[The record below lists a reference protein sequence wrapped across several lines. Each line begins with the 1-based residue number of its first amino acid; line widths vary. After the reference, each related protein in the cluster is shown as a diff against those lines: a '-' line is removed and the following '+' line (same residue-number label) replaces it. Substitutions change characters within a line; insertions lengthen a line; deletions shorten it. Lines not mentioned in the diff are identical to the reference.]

1 MSLATIDRQRC
12 IHDGL
17 CIKACP
23 VHLFVDDPS
32 GVPRFQNERAEACI
46 GCGHCVAVCPADAV
60 DHLAVP
66 LAESPLLEPALTVS
80 GAAATQLLKS
90 RRSIRRFTAEPV
102 AEEPLRRV
110 LDTARWA
117 PTASNRQ
124 QVHWLVIREL
134 AAVRHLAGVTID
146 WLRGIANR
154 PAYYE
159 PFIAAWDRGEDWVLR
174 GAPHLAV
181 AHAPENDWGAIDCA
195 IAVTYFELAALA
207 EGFGT
212 CWAGFL
218 TRAAGSDAG
227 VAAALALPAGHRMYG
242 GVMFGNPEFR
252 YRRSPQ
258 RRLAQV
264 EWR

>member
-12 IHDGL
+12 RHDGL
-17 CIKACP
+17 CITACP
-23 VHLFVDDPS
+23 AHLFAADPS
-32 GVPRFQNERAEACI
+32 GVPRFRDELAEACI
-46 GCGHCVAVCPADAV
+46 GCGHCVAVCPADAL
-60 DHLAVP
+60 DHLTVP
-66 LAESPLLEPALTVS
+66 LAESPLFDPALAVS
-80 GAAATQLLKS
+80 GAAAAQLLKS

-110 LDTARWA
+110 LDTVRWA

-124 QVHWLVIREL
+124 LVHWLVIRDP
-134 AAVRHLAGVTID
+134 AAVRRLAEATIG
-146 WLRGIANR
+146 WLRGIADR
-154 PAYYE
+154 PAYCE
-159 PFIAAWDRGEDWVLR
+159 PYLAAWDRGEDRILR

-242 GVMFGNPEFR
+242 GVMFGNPAFR
-252 YRRSPQ
+252 YRRAPQ
-258 RRLAQV
+258 RRAARV
-264 EWR
+264 EWC